1 MPGSGVRSGSGEG
14 GKQTGSAPGAHQWP
28 PRHAIRRALVNPHT
42 SSSRERELVRS
53 PRARVGDCATEGGE
67 VFFSSIAN
75 QRSTLLY
82 LMRLPPALT
91 EQPPALRASDLCA
104 IAKSRRSAAR
114 KWVVST
120 TQPHAIVLHTPR
132 ETLGKDALSRPTP
145 ACALTTK
152 AQGSPSK
159 RPLFPGGVG
168 MSRGLK
174 RVCSVVLTCY
184 VLSLLFA
191 CL

>member
-1 MPGSGVRSGSGEG
+1 M
-14 GKQTGSAPGAHQWP
+14 
-28 PRHAIRRALVNPHT
+28 
-42 SSSRERELVRS
+42 
-53 PRARVGDCATEGGE
+53 CATEGG
-67 VFFSSIAN
+67 FFSSIAN

-168 MSRGLK
+168 MSRGCK